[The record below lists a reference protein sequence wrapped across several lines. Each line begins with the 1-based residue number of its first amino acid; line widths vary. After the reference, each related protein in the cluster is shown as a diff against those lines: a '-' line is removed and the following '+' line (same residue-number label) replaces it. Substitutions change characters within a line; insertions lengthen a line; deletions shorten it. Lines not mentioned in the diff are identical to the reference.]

1 MAGQPR
7 RKLRR
12 IEALERQ
19 AVELAAAVYDEAP
32 SHHTAQP
39 DAKNC
44 VTVAWNRA
52 VDAIAVASLELETV
66 GDMLRAKLGIT
77 TAGPTAEYLAREE
90 QKGDII
96 STTPTPTD
104 NGDESHLAR
113 MGED

>member
-12 IEALERQ
+12 IEALERR

-32 SHHTAQP
+32 SHHTSQP

-52 VDAIAVASLELETV
+52 VDAMSVASLELEAV
-66 GDMLRAKLGIT
+66 GDILRAKLGIT
-77 TAGPTAEYLAREE
+77 TPGPTAEYLAREE
-90 QKGDII
+90 QKGDIA
-96 STTPTPTD
+96 SPTTTPTD
-104 NGDESHLAR
+104 NGDESHLAQV
-113 MGED
+113 GGD